1 MAGIGLK
8 SIRDLELHRNRPLQ
22 LIYATSMMMIMGT
35 ALLYPVLPIIVQSL
49 EVSPLRI
56 GLVMSAF
63 SLPAVFLAPV
73 GGVMADL
80 RGRKVV
86 LVTCLLLY
94 GAAGLAVGLV
104 DSFGWLLA
112 LRAVQG
118 VGYSGIMPLAIVLI
132 GDSFSGQREVT
143 AQGMKVFFDRAGNL
157 LFPLAGG
164 FLGVIAWQ
172 APFFAYGVA
181 IPLALGVWRWLPE
194 PEVTRG
200 GQSRVYF
207 RGVLTLALMPR
218 TLTIFSMSSL
228 RFFLEVAFFTYLP
241 IFALQS
247 LDISVQKGGLLF
259 TVFALGAMV
268 TSSQIG
274 TLAGR
279 HDKTR
284 MVLVAFL
291 LQGLCLLAA
300 SVATSLWWFLG
311 IMLLFGV
318 ANGVI
323 SPTQKSLLTQSAPRE
338 LRGGVVA
345 GDRIT
350 QNLAKTVAPPIAGLI
365 LTASSIPTMFRVLG
379 VIALAWVA
387 LVLVLQIRGVLRP
400 AAQG

>member
-1 MAGIGLK
+1 MAGVGLK
-8 SIRDLELHRNRPLQ
+8 SIRDLGLHRNTPLQ

-35 ALLYPVLPIIVQSL
+35 ALLYPVLPVIVQSL
-49 EVSPLRI
+49 EVSPVRI

-63 SLPAVFLAPV
+63 TLPAVFLAPV
-73 GGVMADL
+73 GGVLADL

-94 GAAGLAVGLV
+94 GVAGLAVGLV
-104 DSFGWLLA
+104 DDFGGLLA
-112 LRAVQG
+112 LRALQG

-143 AQGMKVFFDRAGNL
+143 AQGMKVFFDRGGNL

-164 FLGVIAWQ
+164 FLAAVAWQ
-172 APFFAYGVA
+172 APFLAYGFA

-194 PEVTRG
+194 PTVTRG
-200 GQSRVYF
+200 ARSRVYF
-207 RGVLTLALMPR
+207 RGVVALAMRPR

-228 RFFLEVAFFTYLP
+228 RFFLEMAFFTYLP
-241 IFALQS
+241 IFALGT
-247 LDISVQKGGLLF
+247 LGVSVQKGGLLF
-259 TVFALGAMV
+259 TVFAVGAMI

-274 TLAGR
+274 TLAAR
-279 HDKTR
+279 YDKTP

-291 LQGLCLLAA
+291 IQGLCLLAA
-300 SVATSLWWFLG
+300 SVANELWWFLG

-323 SPTQKSLLTQSAPRE
+323 SPTQKSLLTQSAPRD

-345 GDRIT
+345 SDRIA
-350 QNLAKTVAPPIAGLI
+350 QNLAKTVAPPMAGLI

-387 LVLVLQIRGVLRP
+387 LVLVLQLRGVLRP
-400 AAQG
+400 VAQG